1 MSSDELH
8 EFSREARWEAAPAIA
23 LVIAGQILLSLQS
36 QQSGWRL
43 SGLPWWHWLVAVAP
57 ELVLLGA
64 LMHSLPRRHLERLG
78 HRRTA
83 AILLVAV
90 ITTANA
96 VSLAALM
103 GSLVNGHE
111 HSGAELLLK
120 GVTIWGTNVVAF
132 ALWFW
137 ELDGGGPL
145 ARQQIALR
153 QAPSPPADFQ
163 FPQQENPSLA
173 APGWHPR
180 LFDYVYVAFT
190 NAIAFSPTDA
200 MPLSQRA
207 KVLMLLQ
214 SATSALTVLLV
225 AARAVNILR

>member
-1 MSSDELH
+1 MSSDELQ

-96 VSLAALM
+96 VSLAALI
-103 GSLVNGHE
+103 GSLVNGQE

-137 ELDGGGPL
+137 ELDRGGPVE
-145 ARQQIALR
+145 RR
-153 QAPSPPADFQ
+153 QAPGAPADFQ
-163 FPQQENPSLA
+163 FPQQENPGLA

-180 LFDYVYVAFT
+180 LFDYVYLAFT

-207 KVLMLLQ
+207 KVLMLLE

>member
-8 EFSREARWEAAPAIA
+8 EFSHEARWEAGPAIA
-23 LVIAGQILLSLQS
+23 LVIAGQIALSVQS
-36 QQSGWRL
+36 RQSGWRL

-64 LMHSLPRRHLERLG
+64 LAHRVPRRHLVRLDL
-78 HRRTA
+78 RRET

-90 ITTANA
+90 ITAANT
-96 VSLAALM
+96 VSLAALI

-111 HSGAELLLK
+111 SSGAELLLK
-120 GVTIWGTNVVAF
+120 GIVIWGTNVVAF

-137 ELDGGGPL
+137 ELDRGGPL
-145 ARQQIALR
+145 ARR
-153 QAPSPPADFQ
+153 QAPGQPADFQ
-163 FPQQENPSLA
+163 FPQHENPGLA

-200 MPLSQRA
+200 MPLSRRA
-207 KVLMLLQ
+207 KALMLVE
-214 SATSALTVLLV
+214 SAASALTVLLV

>member
-8 EFSREARWEAAPAIA
+8 EFAHEARWEAAPAV
-23 LVIAGQILLSLQS
+23 LMVIAGQIVLAVQS

-57 ELVLLGA
+57 EIVLLGA
-64 LMHSLPRRHLERLG
+64 LALAIPRRHLERLG
-78 HRRTA
+78 HRRNA
-83 AILLVAV
+83 AILLIAV
-90 ITTANA
+90 ITAANL
-96 VSLAALM
+96 VTLAALI

-111 HSGAELLLK
+111 LSGGELLLK
-120 GVTIWGTNVVAF
+120 GITIWGTNVIAF
-132 ALWFW
+132 GLWFW
-137 ELDGGGPL
+137 ELDGGGPIRRRRANTTPL
-145 ARQQIALR
+145 
-153 QAPSPPADFQ
+153 DFQ
-163 FPQQENPSLA
+163 FPQQENPGLA

-207 KVLMLLQ
+207 KLLMLVE

>member
-78 HRRTA
+78 HRRKA

-103 GSLVNGHE
+103 GSLVNGQE

-137 ELDGGGPL
+137 ELDRGGPVE
-145 ARQQIALR
+145 RR
-153 QAPSPPADFQ
+153 QASGPPADFQ

-180 LFDYVYVAFT
+180 LFDYAYIAFT

-207 KVLMLLQ
+207 KVLMLLE

>member
-1 MSSDELH
+1 MGSDELH

-23 LVIAGQILLSLQS
+23 LVIAGQILLALQS
-36 QQSGWRL
+36 RHSGWEL
-43 SGLPWWHWLVAVAP
+43 SGLPWWHWMVAAAP
-57 ELVLLGA
+57 ELALLVA
-64 LMHSLPRRHLERLG
+64 LTLRVTRRHLVRLDL
-78 HRRTA
+78 RREA

-90 ITTANA
+90 ITAANA
-96 VSLAALM
+96 VSLAALI

-120 GVTIWGTNVVAF
+120 GVMIWGTNVVAF

-137 ELDGGGPL
+137 ELDQGGPL
-145 ARQQIALR
+145 ARR
-153 QAPSPPADFQ
+153 QAPAQPADFQ

-180 LFDYVYVAFT
+180 LFDYIFIAFT

-200 MPLSQRA
+200 MPLSRRA
-207 KVLMLLQ
+207 KALMLVE
-214 SATSALTVLLV
+214 SASSALTVLLV

>member
-8 EFSREARWEAAPAIA
+8 EFSLEARWEAGPAIA
-23 LVIAGQILLSLQS
+23 LVIAGQIALAVQS

-43 SGLPWWHWLVAVAP
+43 SGLPWWHWLVAVIP

-64 LMHSLPRRHLERLG
+64 LTHPVPRRHLERLG
-78 HRRTA
+78 HRRNA
-83 AILLVAV
+83 AMLLVGV
-90 ITTANA
+90 ISVANA
-96 VSLAALM
+96 VSLTALI

-111 HSGAELLLK
+111 RSGAELLFK
-120 GVTIWGTNVVAF
+120 GIVIWSTNVVAF

-137 ELDGGGPL
+137 ELDQGGPL
-145 ARQQIALR
+145 ARRRA
-153 QAPSPPADFQ
+153 SGMPADFQ
-163 FPQQENPSLA
+163 FPQQENPFLA

-180 LFDYVYVAFT
+180 LFDYVYIAFT

-200 MPLSQRA
+200 MPLSKRA
-207 KVLMLLQ
+207 KLLMLLE